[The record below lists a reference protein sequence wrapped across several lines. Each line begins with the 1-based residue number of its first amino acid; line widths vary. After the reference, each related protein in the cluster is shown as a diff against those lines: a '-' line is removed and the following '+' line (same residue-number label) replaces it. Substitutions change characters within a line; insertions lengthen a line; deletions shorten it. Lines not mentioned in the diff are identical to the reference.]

1 MLTKSPAERISIDKI
16 MEYSWFLKQN
26 KPSSPQKL
34 SIKSDIINQLEGNG
48 FNRQSVVSD
57 LKNRVMN
64 DVTAAYYI
72 VLMNG
77 EYGEDSEQSSGS
89 SHQLTRSRTFKDT
102 SSYSAI
108 PFKLRKAQPGRSMSL
123 VPNHICCRPK
133 FRLF

>member
-77 EYGEDSEQSSGS
+77 EYGEDSEQSSDS
-89 SHQLTRSRTFKDT
+89 SHL
-102 SSYSAI
+102 
-108 PFKLRKAQPGRSMSL
+108 L
-123 VPNHICCRPK
+123 N
-133 FRLF
+133 